1 MTSRSVTSRK
11 NSVSFAQRFAHITEL
26 VETYRV
32 STQVVQHS
40 LSHVYKALNQKK
52 ILSPDICIS
61 LLNDLADMSK
71 PLSCLCSAFE
81 ELANLPDTLVP
92 FHLEVFMALSNIQR
106 HAKQVESYIKK
117 YYEHIIVSKPQDM
130 SELRR
135 SILRLIKLLRAHL
148 DKVNLLLKNALGRRN
163 NQSQENPPLASNRE
177 DGCIRTTVL
186 PLATVSDP
194 SHEERT
200 EMVRQRVPE
209 NGSSV
214 LLSGYKSA
222 LNQRLKQLA
231 EVEMRKAKYADLRN
245 IPPDL
250 QQQEED
256 IRKDIRRLNSEIA
269 ISEQVG

>member
-1 MTSRSVTSRK
+1 MTSRSVISRN
-11 NSVSFAQRFAHITEL
+11 NSVPTITEL
-26 VETYRV
+26 VDTYCV
-32 STQVVQHS
+32 STQVVQRS
-40 LSHVYKALNQKK
+40 LSRVYKALNQKK
-52 ILSPDICIS
+52 MLSPDLCIS
-61 LLNDLADMSK
+61 LLKDLADMRK
-71 PLSCLCSAFE
+71 PLSCLCSAFK
-81 ELANLPDTLVP
+81 ELANLPGTLVP
-92 FHLEVFMALSNIQR
+92 FHLDVFMALCNIQR
-106 HAKQVESYIKK
+106 HAKQVESDIKK
-117 YYEHIIVSKPQDM
+117 YYEHIIVSELQDT
-130 SELRR
+130 SELRT
-135 SILRLIKLLRAHL
+135 SILRLIKLLHAQL

-163 NQSQENPPLASNRE
+163 YQSQENPPLAPNRE
-177 DGCIRTTVL
+177 DGCIQTTVL

-200 EMVRQRVPE
+200 KIVPQRASE
-209 NGSSV
+209 NGSSI